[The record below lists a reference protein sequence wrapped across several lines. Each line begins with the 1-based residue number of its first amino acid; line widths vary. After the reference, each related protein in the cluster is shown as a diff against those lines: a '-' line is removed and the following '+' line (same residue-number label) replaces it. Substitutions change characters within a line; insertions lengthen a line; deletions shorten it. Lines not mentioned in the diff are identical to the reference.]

1 VSFEFGNEVVGWSR
15 SRLVPIVVSLF
26 LWIVVLL
33 RTLVLVLIAIGL
45 HIIVIMTLVRRLGD
59 FNLLRDLLLL
69 LGLVSVSMAAV
80 VGAGAGCCGM
90 LRKNY
95 GCLI

>member
-1 VSFEFGNEVVGWSR
+1 
-15 SRLVPIVVSLF
+15 
-26 LWIVVLL
+26 
-33 RTLVLVLIAIGL
+33 
-45 HIIVIMTLVRRLGD
+45 MTLVRRLGD